1 MWIGLQH
8 FAPHETGDD
17 ERDLI
22 VVGYDAR
29 RCFTIGSRA
38 EALPEIVRM
47 LRAVANPEGW
57 TPRCRTCQTAL
68 DVPPLDDLE
77 VTCASA

>member
-1 MWIGLQH
+1 MWLGLQH
-8 FAPHETGDD
+8 FSPHETGTDG
-17 ERDLI
+17 RDLI

-29 RCFTIGSRA
+29 RVFTIGSRA
-38 EALPEIVRM
+38 EALPEIVRL
-47 LRAVANPEGW
+47 LRAVANPDGW
-57 TPRCRTCQTAL
+57 QPRCRCCGTAF